1 MLDTLGIAI
10 QAIVALIVLFLITRI
25 SGKKQLAQLTFFEYI
40 VGITVGDIAA
50 YVSTDLEVN
59 LVHGYTSLFVWA
71 GIPLLFE
78 FLILKS
84 KKLRDLVEGQ
94 STVVIKDGKI
104 MEDNLKKVRYT
115 SDELLE
121 QLRLKNAFKISDVE
135 FAVLENNGQLSVMFK
150 KDAEKEPQTVIMDGN
165 ILWEPLATIGL
176 NKDWLMTE
184 LDKLGVTVNNVFL
197 GQVDENGLLYVDLYD
212 DKIKVPEP
220 SQKQLLLATL
230 KKCQADLELY
240 SLQTNSEEAKA
251 MYATTSNQ
259 LENSLLNITRYL
271 R

>member
-1 MLDTLGIAI
+1 
-10 QAIVALIVLFLITRI
+10 
-25 SGKKQLAQLTFFEYI
+25 
-40 VGITVGDIAA
+40 
-50 YVSTDLEVN
+50 
-59 LVHGYTSLFVWA
+59 
-71 GIPLLFE
+71 
-78 FLILKS
+78 
-84 KKLRDLVEGQ
+84 
-94 STVVIKDGKI
+94 
-104 MEDNLKKVRYT
+104 
-115 SDELLE
+115 
-121 QLRLKNAFKISDVE
+121 
-135 FAVLENNGQLSVMFK
+135 
-150 KDAEKEPQTVIMDGN
+150 MDGN

-259 LENSLLNITRYL
+259 LENSLLNITPYL